1 VFDLRPLQKKNFD
14 ARDKLHHSIILLMD
28 GLLFACFRLR
38 LERDV
43 CARNAS
49 ESFCEECGTGV
60 SPASTFCGLFMPH
73 PSLLRATLLAVRAE
87 RGYGVFVGPVSSDAW
102 GLVALTNSTQTKAS
116 LLLFSFVGSDGKG
129 WKGIF
134 CSFAYQGK
142 VKRKKSDVFFDL
154 QPILQD
160 HLPLKVGTIPFCPAR
175 VSSQPFIPVAADDTA
190 KRSPPLDLAMGVPRP
205 CQSVVWNEMEMAKV
219 ASVFP
224 YEDVAHLFSKAVA
237 QTGAP
242 LLFVGDRSKRVIAA
256 NGDLEPEMLS
266 QIRERFVSEVAKN
279 RMMGPFNRCPFPN
292 EWCPHQARS
301 TPLDTRRKDKYD
313 PMSKRFRVI
322 SNFSAGR
329 QSSINSLIYSP
340 KLLSTHLQSAH
351 LRDMLCSLGPH
362 ARFDAI
368 DQEDAFRADHINLED
383 AHLYC
388 YLVGQEWFVDL
399 RDPFGNIKSEYTYAV
414 VVAVLKFGF
423 ECDRSLVDHGSRLLG
438 YVDNW
443 FLLSKANCH
452 SHDRRWENLKAKFKL
467 LGAPMHEEQRSTD
480 GIVNALGWDWD
491 LSAGCFSCPEDKYQN
506 CLRLSTEWSNRASV
520 NSVFTFVE
528 IEALAGLFQW
538 ISTACPAIISSV
550 AALQAMKHS
559 LKRSG
564 LPARHLDARCK
575 SAVIDLAIFFAGW
588 NRTCPLFAGF
598 SPTFSWE
605 VLIKVDASTDFG
617 SGGFC
622 LPHFNS
628 WIHEWSPDERARALA
643 HKEQPIRESTTFFE
657 LLGILLALLEFAPL
671 LQGKRVQIE
680 CDNEAAIRDLVCCF
694 SGKPQCMSIIAEIR
708 NMCAAHFIIPRF
720 EHILSCFNNIADRLS
735 HDDFLQANAL
745 CQEEFRRPLLH
756 SPRR

>member
-1 VFDLRPLQKKNFD
+1 
-14 ARDKLHHSIILLMD
+14 
-28 GLLFACFRLR
+28 
-38 LERDV
+38 
-43 CARNAS
+43 
-49 ESFCEECGTGV
+49 
-60 SPASTFCGLFMPH
+60 
-73 PSLLRATLLAVRAE
+73 
-87 RGYGVFVGPVSSDAW
+87 
-102 GLVALTNSTQTKAS
+102 
-116 LLLFSFVGSDGKG
+116 
-129 WKGIF
+129 
-134 CSFAYQGK
+134 
-142 VKRKKSDVFFDL
+142 
-154 QPILQD
+154 
-160 HLPLKVGTIPFCPAR
+160 
-175 VSSQPFIPVAADDTA
+175 
-190 KRSPPLDLAMGVPRP
+190 
-205 CQSVVWNEMEMAKV
+205 
-219 ASVFP
+219 
-224 YEDVAHLFSKAVA
+224 
-237 QTGAP
+237 
-242 LLFVGDRSKRVIAA
+242 
-256 NGDLEPEMLS
+256 
-266 QIRERFVSEVAKN
+266 
-279 RMMGPFNRCPFPN
+279 
-292 EWCPHQARS
+292 
-301 TPLDTRRKDKYD
+301 
-313 PMSKRFRVI
+313 
-322 SNFSAGR
+322 
-329 QSSINSLIYSP
+329 
-340 KLLSTHLQSAH
+340 
-351 LRDMLCSLGPH
+351 
-362 ARFDAI
+362 
-368 DQEDAFRADHINLED
+368 
-383 AHLYC
+383 
-388 YLVGQEWFVDL
+388 
-399 RDPFGNIKSEYTYAV
+399 
-414 VVAVLKFGF
+414 
-423 ECDRSLVDHGSRLLG
+423 
-438 YVDNW
+438 
-443 FLLSKANCH
+443 
-452 SHDRRWENLKAKFKL
+452 
-467 LGAPMHEEQRSTD
+467 
-480 GIVNALGWDWD
+480 
-491 LSAGCFSCPEDKYQN
+491 
-506 CLRLSTEWSNRASV
+506 
-520 NSVFTFVE
+520 VFTFVE

-708 NMCAAHFIIPRF
+708 NVCAAHFIIPRF